1 MLLGFDVEGEFEEFV
16 ATRRELAAPMIGK
29 RVTVAQ
35 VFDFATQLQAAY
47 IRAGYLLARVV
58 VAPQELNER
67 ARVKI
72 NVIDGFVE
80 RIDVSALPPA
90 IGNRVAAVLEPL
102 FHKRHLTESEL
113 ERRLLLAS
121 DTPGAQLR
129 STFAAGEEI
138 GGSVLIVTGSYRPLV
153 LSGYTDNAM
162 PVTFGTLQS
171 VALLG
176 LNSVLGMGESIT
188 VSTTGFPSHDFA
200 TEFPTRRFLQGS
212 LVFPVGIDGLK
223 FLIAGT
229 DGRTTP
235 NVDLLAQTQGI
246 FRQNTYV
253 LAYDAVKRRD
263 FQLTLSGRFDATYER
278 IDTLVLTPPV
288 SLSLDQ
294 VRPVRGPW
302 TATGRFGKPTPT
314 SSSAPLFPG
323 ASMHLERGPWQTL
336 LPSCR
341 CRGREPTPSSPS
353 STQH

>member
-1 MLLGFDVEGEFEEFV
+1 L
-16 ATRRELAAPMIGK
+16 
-29 RVTVAQ
+29 
-35 VFDFATQLQAAY
+35 
-47 IRAGYLLARVV
+47 
-58 VAPQELNER
+58 
-67 ARVKI
+67 
-72 NVIDGFVE
+72 
-80 RIDVSALPPA
+80 SPA
-90 IGNRVAAVLEPL
+90 VQHRVAAVLEPL

-138 GGSVLIVTGSYRPLV
+138 GGSVLIVTGLYRPVV

-188 VSTTGFPSHDFA
+188 VSTTGFPGRDFA
-200 TEFPTRRFLQGS
+200 TEYPTRRFLQGS

-235 NVDLLAQTQGI
+235 RVDLPAQTQGI

-263 FQLTLSGRFDATYER
+263 FQLTFSGRFDATYER
-278 IDTLVLTPPV
+278 IDTLVLTPPL

-294 VRPVRGPW
+294 VRPVRGSVDGNW
-302 TATGRFGKPTPT
+302 TLRETNTNIVFGATVSRGLNALGARTLADATHPDSRFAPNYQKKPD
-314 SSSAPLFPG
+314 
-323 ASMHLERGPWQTL
+323 
-336 LPSCR
+336 C
-341 CRGREPTPSSPS
+341 
-353 STQH
+353 